1 MTATDAGPTSGTP
14 RPTCPWCG
22 APGGVLHANLR
33 DRLYETPGIWTLRR
47 CPTPACGL
55 VWLDPLPH
63 DVASLYAR
71 YFTHGADQGSPR
83 RRAFWQTR
91 EPLLRMA
98 TRAIGGRSALERDRR
113 ALALLVPR
121 PDLPQRVLDVGCGSG
136 DRLLLLRRLGWEVMG
151 QEVDPQAVAAA
162 QRAGVADVRLGD
174 LCALGLPEGCVDAVV
189 SSHVIEHVADPVA
202 LLRECL
208 RLVAPPGSVTIVT
221 PNIDSWGHGR
231 FGANWLGLDPPR
243 HLHLFS
249 PTTLEA
255 LARHSGARDV
265 CVWTSAAQAEFIAGG
280 SIDLRARGVHHIGE
294 GGRPWRDAMALVAQ
308 RSASRAHRRSPLTG
322 DECVLQIDVR

>member
-1 MTATDAGPTSGTP
+1 MTATDAGPTAGAP
-14 RPTCPWCG
+14 RQTCPWCG
-22 APGGVLHANLR
+22 TPGGILHAGLR
-33 DRLYETPGIWTLRR
+33 DRLYGTPGTWTLRR

-63 DVASLYAR
+63 DLAALYAR
-71 YFTHGADQGSPR
+71 YFTHAAAEGSPR
-83 RRAFWQTR
+83 RRAFWHTR

-98 TRAIGGRSALERDRR
+98 TRAIGRRTALERERR
-113 ALALLVPR
+113 ALALLVPH
-121 PDLPQRVLDVGCGSG
+121 PDQPRRVLDVGCGSG
-136 DRLLLLRRLGWEVMG
+136 DRLVLLQRLGWEVMG

-174 LCALGLPEGCVDAVV
+174 LCALGLPERCVGAVV

-202 LLRECL
+202 MLRECL

-221 PNIDSWGHGR
+221 PNVDSWGHGR
-231 FGANWLGLDPPR
+231 FGADWLGLDPPR

-255 LARHSGARDV
+255 LARRAGARHVDV
-265 CVWTSAAQAEFIAGG
+265 RTSAAHAELIAAG
-280 SIDLRARGVHHIGE
+280 SLDLRWRGVHHIGE
-294 GGRPWRDAMALVAQ
+294 GGRPWRDAVAILAQ
-308 RSASRAHRRSPLTG
+308 RTAWRAHRRSPLTG